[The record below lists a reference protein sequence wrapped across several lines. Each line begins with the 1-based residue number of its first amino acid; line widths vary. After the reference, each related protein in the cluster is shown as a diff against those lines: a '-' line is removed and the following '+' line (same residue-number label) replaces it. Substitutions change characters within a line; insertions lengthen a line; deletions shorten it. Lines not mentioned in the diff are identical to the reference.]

1 MDDSITKSGAAAPAK
16 DVTKLTNR
24 KFKDG
29 ESMWTGWQDLTEK
42 IFQADKSYK
51 CPTYVHRTPPCQGSC
66 PSGHEIR
73 GWLAIARGMDKP
85 SVKGMKWQEYA
96 FQRMV
101 EANPFPSAMGRVCPA
116 PCEDGCNRNE
126 VDDYVGI
133 NGVEQ
138 YVGDWSIE
146 NNIKLPEAGEYTGK
160 NVAVIGGGPAGLSA
174 AYFLRR
180 KGHAVAIFEANE
192 HLGGMMRYGI
202 PGYRTPRNMLDKEIE
217 RITALGVTVQTN
229 TKVGKDITIAELEQN
244 FDAIFWAVG
253 AQKGRGLPVPGWDGT
268 ENCITGVEFLD
279 AFNKGWV
286 LGTAQKVVVV
296 GGGDTSIDVASVARR
311 LGHITHK
318 AEKDVD
324 PHDVLG
330 YTAHDVAGTMRR
342 EGMQATLTSLFPLE
356 KMTASEREREDAKR
370 EGVTIMGGVM
380 PLEVLK
386 HPDGR
391 ARALKMCQCTMKG
404 NAPVATP
411 GTEFEIECDIIISAI
426 GQMGDLTGDLAQLDN
441 GKGFVNLQ
449 GVYQVKG
456 KPKHYAGGDIVRP
469 HLLTTAI
476 GHGRI
481 AAESIDHMLSG
492 QPLDKRPKV
501 DVHHFNL
508 LEELHQRALD
518 PAPYDAKKQAEET
531 ALRGTSE
538 AKFAIHNY
546 EDQSASQI
554 IPHKD
559 LFKGHFKFEPRA
571 KREEI
576 HIEADKVLGNFEER
590 IKVFSEQQA
599 INEGKRCMSCG
610 MCFECD
616 NCVVY
621 CPQTAVARVPKKDRA
636 VGRYVYTEYTKCI
649 GCHICADVCPTGYIQ
664 MGLGQ

>member
-1 MDDSITKSGAAAPAK
+1 MDDAISKSGKAAPAA
-16 DVTKLTNR
+16 DAPKLTNR
-24 KFKDG
+24 RFKDG
-29 ESMWTGWQDLTEK
+29 ENMWTGWQDLTEK

-51 CPTYVHRTPPCQGSC
+51 CPTYVHQTPPCQGSC

-73 GWLAIARGMDKP
+73 GWLSIARGMDKP
-85 SVKGMKWQEYA
+85 PVKGMKWQEYA
-96 FQRMV
+96 FNRMV

-138 YVGDWSIE
+138 YVGDWAID
-146 NNIKLPEAGEYTGK
+146 NKTKLPDAAEYTGK

-180 KGHAVAIFEANE
+180 KGHGVALFEANE
-192 HLGGMMRYGI
+192 KLGGMMRYGI
-202 PGYRTPRNMLDKEIE
+202 PGYRTPRPTLDAEID
-217 RITALGVTVQTN
+217 RITAMGVTVQYN
-229 TKVGKDITIAELEQN
+229 TRVGRDITIEELEKN

-253 AQKGRGLPVPGWDGT
+253 AQKGRGLPVPGWEGT

-324 PHDVLG
+324 PHDLLG
-330 YTAHDVAGTMRR
+330 YTAHDVAGTMTR
-342 EGMQATLTSLFPLE
+342 EGMQATLTSLFPIE

-370 EGVTIMGGVM
+370 EGVTIIGGAL

-391 ARALKMCQCTMKG
+391 ARALKMCKCTMKG
-404 NAPVATP
+404 TTPVPTP
-411 GTEFEIECDIIISAI
+411 DTEFEIECDIIISAI
-426 GQMGDLTGDLAQLDN
+426 GQMGDLGGDLSVLDN
-441 GKGFVNLQ
+441 GKGFINIQ

-456 KPKHYAGGDIVRP
+456 KPKHYAGGDVIRP

-481 AAESIDHMLSG
+481 AADSIDHMLAG
-492 QPLDKRPKV
+492 HPIDKRPKV

-508 LEELHQRALD
+508 LNELHQRALD
-518 PAPYDAKKQAEET
+518 PTPYDTKKQIEAT
-531 ALRGTSE
+531 ALRGTSD
-538 AKFAIHNY
+538 ANFAIHNY
-546 EDQSASQI
+546 EDQSNSQI
-554 IPHKD
+554 ISHKD

-571 KREEI
+571 KRDEI

-649 GCHICADVCPTGYIQ
+649 GCHICADVCPTGYIK